1 VSDHVRSLERGLAV
15 LKAFDGEAPVQTL
28 SDVARRT
35 GLTRAAARRFLLTLA
50 ELGYVRVEGRLF
62 RLTPRVLELGYAYLS
77 ALTLPEV
84 AGPHLEALSARVH
97 ASVSMSVLDG
107 ADVVYVARVAT
118 SRLMTAAITIG
129 TRLPAYATAMGRV
142 LLAALPAAERARLL
156 AAPAPAL
163 TDRTVT
169 DATTLARTL
178 DDVAAAGWALVDEE
192 LELGVRSIAVPVR
205 DADGLVVAAVNVAS
219 RPGSVELEADVLPH
233 LRDCVAAVE
242 ADLRSGRLT
251 G

>member
-1 VSDHVRSLERGLAV
+1 MSDHVRSLERGLAV
-15 LKAFDGEAPVQTL
+15 LRAFDGDAPVQTL
-28 SDVARRT
+28 SDVARRAAI
-35 GLTRAAARRFLLTLA
+35 TRAAARRFLLTLA
-50 ELGYVRVEGRLF
+50 ELGYVRVDGRLF
-62 RLTPRVLELGYAYLS
+62 SLTPKVLELGYAYLS

-97 ASVSMSVLDG
+97 ESASMSVLDG

-142 LLAALPAAERARLL
+142 LLAARPPAERARLL
-156 AAPAPAL
+156 ARPAAAL

-169 DATTLARTL
+169 DAATLARTL
-178 DDVAAAGWALVDEE
+178 DEVAAAGWALVDEE

-205 DADGLVVAAVNVAS
+205 DAGGVVVAAANVAV
-219 RPGSVELEADVLPH
+219 RPGTVDLVADVLPH
-233 LRDCVAAVE
+233 LKAYVAAVE
-242 ADLRSGRLT
+242 ADLRSGRVA

>member
-15 LKAFDGEAPVQTL
+15 LRAFDADAPVQTL
-28 SDVARRT
+28 SDVSRRA

-50 ELGYVRVEGRLF
+50 ELGYVRVEGRHF
-62 RLTPRVLELGYAYLS
+62 SLTPKVLELGYAYLS
-77 ALTLPEV
+77 ALSLPEV

-97 ASVSMSVLDG
+97 ESASMSVLDG

-142 LLAALPAAERARLL
+142 LLAARPPAERARLL
-156 AAPAPAL
+156 PVPAAAL

-169 DATTLARTL
+169 DAGTLARTL
-178 DDVAAAGWALVDEE
+178 DEVAAAGWALVDEE

-205 DADGLVVAAVNVAS
+205 GAEGVVIAAANVAV
-219 RPGSVELEADVLPH
+219 RPGTVDLVADVLPH
-233 LRDCVAAVE
+233 LQACVAAVE
-242 ADLRSGRLT
+242 ADLRAGRPAR
-251 G
+251 